1 MARLTT
7 CPHYLA
13 LRPYLRALGG
23 VVGLVVIWT
32 GLVQL

>member
-1 MARLTT
+1 MARLAS

-13 LRPYLRALGG
+13 LRPYLATLGG
-23 VVGLVVIWT
+23 VIGLLVVWT